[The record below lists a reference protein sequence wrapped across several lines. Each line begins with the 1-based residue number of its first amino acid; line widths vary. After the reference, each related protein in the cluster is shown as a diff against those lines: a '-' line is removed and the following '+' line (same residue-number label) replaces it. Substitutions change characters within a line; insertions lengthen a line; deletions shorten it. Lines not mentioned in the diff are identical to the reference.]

1 MSSFIRRTFTTPDAQ
16 DADLILSTGGSRLQS
31 FLMISNQDKEDSE
44 VSWVE
49 MIFTH
54 DGVLYKTQGNSLEA
68 AAADF
73 LTKSGNIE
81 LAETLMQAVLVD
93 INKAIQDAK

>member
-31 FLMISNQDKEDSE
+31 FLMISNQDEDSE

>member
-1 MSSFIRRTFTTPDAQ
+1 MSSFNRRTFTTPDAQ

-31 FLMISNQDKEDSE
+31 FLMISNQDEDSE

-49 MIFTH
+49 MLFTH
-54 DGVLYKTQGNSLEA
+54 DGVLYKAQGNSLEA

-73 LTKSGNIE
+73 LTKSSDLK

>member
-1 MSSFIRRTFTTPDAQ
+1 MSQFIRRTFTTPDAQ

-31 FLMISNQDKEDSE
+31 FLMISNQDTEDGE

-49 MIFTH
+49 MLFTH
-54 DGVLYKTQGNSLEA
+54 DGVLYKVEGSSLEA
-68 AAADF
+68 AAANF
-73 LTKSGNIE
+73 LTKSSDVK

>member
-31 FLMISNQDKEDSE
+31 FLMISNQDDEDSE

-68 AAADF
+68 AAANF
-73 LTKSGNIE
+73 LTKSSDLK

-93 INKAIQDAK
+93 INKAVQDAK

>member
-1 MSSFIRRTFTTPDAQ
+1 MSQFIRRTFTTPDAQ

-31 FLMISNQDKEDSE
+31 FLMISNQDEDSE

-54 DGVLYKTQGNSLEA
+54 DGVLYKAQGNSLEA

>member
-1 MSSFIRRTFTTPDAQ
+1 MSQFIRRTFTTPDAQ

-31 FLMISNQDKEDSE
+31 FLMISNQDEDSE

-49 MIFTH
+49 MLFTH
-54 DGVLYKTQGNSLEA
+54 DGVLYKVEGNSLEA
-68 AAADF
+68 AAANF
-73 LTKSGNIE
+73 LTKSSDLK

>member
-31 FLMISNQDKEDSE
+31 FLMISNQDEDSE

-49 MIFTH
+49 MLFTH
-54 DGVLYKTQGNSLEA
+54 DGVLYKVEGSSLEA
-68 AAADF
+68 ATADF
-73 LTKSGNIE
+73 LTKSSDVK
-81 LAETLMQAVLVD
+81 LAENLMQAVLVD

>member
-31 FLMISNQDKEDSE
+31 FLMISNQDEDSE

-54 DGVLYKTQGNSLEA
+54 DGVLYKTQGNSLEEA
-68 AAADF
+68 SADF

>member
-31 FLMISNQDKEDSE
+31 FLMISNQDEDSE

-54 DGVLYKTQGNSLEA
+54 DGVLYKTQGNSLEE

>member
-1 MSSFIRRTFTTPDAQ
+1 MSQFIRRTFTTPDAQ

-31 FLMISNQDKEDSE
+31 FLMISNQDEDSE

-49 MIFTH
+49 MLFTH
-54 DGVLYKTQGNSLEA
+54 DGVLYKAQGNSLEA

>member
-31 FLMISNQDKEDSE
+31 FLMISNQDEDSE

-49 MIFTH
+49 MLFTH
-54 DGVLYKTQGNSLEA
+54 DGVLYKTQGNSLEE

-73 LTKSGNIE
+73 LTKSSDVK

>member
-1 MSSFIRRTFTTPDAQ
+1 MSQFIRRTFTTPDAQ

-31 FLMISNQDKEDSE
+31 FLMISNQDEDSE

-49 MIFTH
+49 ILFTH
-54 DGVLYKTQGNSLEA
+54 DGVLYKVEGNSLEA
-68 AAADF
+68 AAANF
-73 LTKSGNIE
+73 LTKSSDLK

>member
-31 FLMISNQDKEDSE
+31 FLMISNQDEDSE

-49 MIFTH
+49 MLFTH
-54 DGVLYKTQGNSLEA
+54 DGVLYKVEGNSLEA
-68 AAADF
+68 AAANF
-73 LTKSGNIE
+73 LTKSSDLK

>member
-1 MSSFIRRTFTTPDAQ
+1 MSQFIRRTFTTPDAQ

-31 FLMISNQDKEDSE
+31 FLMISNQDEDSE

-49 MIFTH
+49 MLFTH
-54 DGVLYKTQGNSLEA
+54 DGVLYKVEGSSLEA
-68 AAADF
+68 AAANF
-73 LTKSGNIE
+73 LTKSSDVK

>member
-31 FLMISNQDKEDSE
+31 FLMISNQDEDSE

-54 DGVLYKTQGNSLEA
+54 DGVLYKAQGNSLEA

>member
-31 FLMISNQDKEDSE
+31 FLMISNQDEDSE

-49 MIFTH
+49 MLFTH
-54 DGVLYKTQGNSLEA
+54 DGVLYKAQGNSLEA

-73 LTKSGNIE
+73 LTKSSDLK

>member
-1 MSSFIRRTFTTPDAQ
+1 MSQFIRRTFTTPDAQ

-31 FLMISNQDKEDSE
+31 FLMISNQDEDSE

-54 DGVLYKTQGNSLEA
+54 DGVLYKAQGNSLEA

-73 LTKSGNIE
+73 LTKSSDLK

>member
-31 FLMISNQDKEDSE
+31 FLMISNQDEDSE

-49 MIFTH
+49 MLFTH
-54 DGVLYKTQGNSLEA
+54 DGVLYKAQGNSLEA

>member
-1 MSSFIRRTFTTPDAQ
+1 MSQFIRRTFTTPDAQ

-31 FLMISNQDKEDSE
+31 FLMISNQDEDSE

-49 MIFTH
+49 MLFTH
-54 DGVLYKTQGNSLEA
+54 DGVLYKVEGNSLEA
-68 AAADF
+68 AAANF
-73 LTKSGNIE
+73 LTKSSDVK

>member
-1 MSSFIRRTFTTPDAQ
+1 MSQFIRRTFTTPDAQ

-31 FLMISNQDKEDSE
+31 FLMISNQDEDSE

-49 MIFTH
+49 ILFTH
-54 DGVLYKTQGNSLEA
+54 DGVLYKVEGNSLEEA
-68 AAADF
+68 AANF
-73 LTKSGNIE
+73 LTKSSDLK

>member
-16 DADLILSTGGSRLQS
+16 DADLILSTGDSRLQS
-31 FLMISNQDKEDSE
+31 FLMISNQDEDSE

-49 MIFTH
+49 MLFTH
-54 DGVLYKTQGNSLEA
+54 DGVLYKVEGNSLEA
-68 AAADF
+68 ATANF
-73 LTKSGNIE
+73 LTKSSDVK

>member
-31 FLMISNQDKEDSE
+31 FLMISNQDEDSE

-49 MIFTH
+49 MLFTH
-54 DGVLYKTQGNSLEA
+54 DGVLYKAQGNSLEA

-73 LTKSGNIE
+73 LTKSSDVK

>member
-16 DADLILSTGGSRLQS
+16 DADLILSTSGSRLQS
-31 FLMISNQDKEDSE
+31 FLMISNQDEDSE

-49 MIFTH
+49 MLFTH
-54 DGVLYKTQGNSLEA
+54 DGVLYKTQGNSLEE

-73 LTKSGNIE
+73 LTKSSDVK